1 MLGTMDCHGLT
12 DAGLVRR
19 NNEDQFLI
27 ADLRKSVTIHHTSLS
42 YDEETELHGGSQA
55 KLLLVA
61 DGVGGSAAGERASS
75 LALEGVVQYLLNA
88 MHWLF
93 RVDSDRDDE
102 FFRDLKSALS
112 WSQEK
117 IQHAA
122 EANPQ
127 QAGMG
132 TTLTMAYLVWPR
144 AYFVHVGDT
153 RAYLYRGSDL
163 VQLTHDQTIAQMLA
177 DAGVISAEEVD
188 DHPFHHVLGSL
199 LGCDV
204 NQLEP
209 AVYKTELRYGD
220 QLLLCTDGLPRHVDD
235 ERIVQIL
242 SSAGNSERACQELI
256 AAANEG
262 GGSDNITAVLARFS
276 ESSTDSDFAAEAAAE
291 AGLSGTMETQ

>member
-1 MLGTMDCHGLT
+1 MLGMMDCHGLT
-12 DAGLVRR
+12 DPGLVRE

-42 YDEETELHGGSQA
+42 YDDETELHGGSQG

-61 DGVGGSAAGERASS
+61 DGIGGNAAGERASS

-93 RVDSDRDDE
+93 RFDTDRDEE
-102 FFRDLKSALS
+102 FLADLKSALS

-127 QAGMG
+127 QSGMG

-153 RAYLYRGSDL
+153 RAYLYRDSEL
-163 VQLTHDQTIAQMLA
+163 IQLTHDQTIAQMLA
-177 DAGVISAEEVD
+177 DAGVIAAEEVD
-188 DHPFHHVLGSL
+188 EHPFHHVLGSL

-204 NQLEP
+204 KQLEP
-209 AVYKTELRYGD
+209 AVYKTELKHQD
-220 QLLLCTDGLPRHVDD
+220 QLLLCTDGLTRHVGD
-235 ERIVQIL
+235 ERIAGIL
-242 SSAGNSERACQELI
+242 ASAGTAELACQELI
-256 AAANEG
+256 AAANED
-262 GGSDNITAVLARFS
+262 GGSDNVTAVLARFS
-276 ESSTDSDFAAEAAAE
+276 PAEGRSVATAEAEAAV
-291 AGLSGTMETQ
+291 G